1 MGMKPWEHEYKVMG
15 LAPYADHKISDKIK
29 NVFDKLLTVDSKNL
43 KLKRKSKL
51 SMNYCYEFLKDK
63 LSGERSDNIAGAL
76 QKFTEEIILSLVKS
90 GNKKNKDKKFSIK
103 RWRIYEY

>member
-1 MGMKPWEHEYKVMG
+1 M
-15 LAPYADHKISDKIK
+15 
-29 NVFDKLLTVDSKNL
+29 FDKLLTVDSKNL

-63 LSGERSDNIAGAL
+63 LSGERFDNIAGAL

-90 GNKKNKDKKFSIK
+90 NKKT
-103 RWRIYEY
+103 R

>member
-43 KLKRKSKL
+43 KLKENL
-51 SMNYCYEFLKDK
+51 NFL
-63 LSGERSDNIAGAL
+63 
-76 QKFTEEIILSLVKS
+76 
-90 GNKKNKDKKFSIK
+90 
-103 RWRIYEY
+103 